1 MSVGVVNKTTG
12 DRIQTAGDPLDKV
25 GNLANL
31 TTTAKGSAVEAINE
45 VNAGLATKADLTDL
59 APAFSSETAYAVGQ
73 YVSYDGNIYKCTSAH
88 SAGAWVAG
96 DFTLVAVGSELSEI
110 NSNISTL
117 ESGLMGVFSTTGLN
131 TTGCQIMD
139 GGYAKIGNLV
149 FVQVLI
155 KATSSTSFTISN
167 FPKGVGTLQESQ
179 YPPRIAADDSE
190 FLFCQFLSDGMQIF
204 TFGQAPVIDKLYKL
218 SCLYLAQ

>member
-1 MSVGVVNKTTG
+1 MSVGIVNKTTG
-12 DRIQTAGDPLDKV
+12 DRIQTAGNPLDKV

-59 APAFSSETAYAVGQ
+59 APAFSESTAYTVGQ

-110 NSNISTL
+110 NSNISRL
-117 ESGLMGVFSTTGLN
+117 ERSMFANGIDISSYN
-131 TTGCQIMD
+131 TTDNRYTMPND
-139 GGYAKIGNLV
+139 GYLVGYTSASVIEAKIYGN
-149 FVQVLI
+149 
-155 KATSSTSFTISN
+155 A
-167 FPKGVGTLQESQ
+167 VGTSYSQ
-179 YPPRIAADDSE
+179 ISALLNVGSPVYVRRGMRVYISSNADNRDVY
-190 FLFCQFLSDGMQIF
+190 FI
-204 TFGQAPVIDKLYKL
+204 P
-218 SCLYLAQ
+218 LA